1 MKGKFSINSVP
12 IWLLSFL
19 FVNILYM
26 FFKDVVFYSVY
37 LALVLMISYVKYKNK
52 SPYIVL
58 ELIIFIVYTFLMVVC
73 IINRDQIVLKLIIM
87 NLGSWLFVYLF
98 LKKSY

>member
-1 MKGKFSINSVP
+1 MKGKFSVNSMP

-19 FVNILYM
+19 IVNILYL
-26 FFKDVVFYSVY
+26 FFKDVVFYGIY
-37 LALVLMISYVKYKNK
+37 ILLILLISYIKYKNK

-58 ELIIFIVYTFLMVVC
+58 ELVIFIVYTILILIC
-73 IINRDQIVLKLIIM
+73 IINKDQIVLKIIIM

-98 LKKSY
+98 SKKSY

>member
-19 FVNILYM
+19 IVNILYL
-26 FFKDVVFYSVY
+26 FFKDVVFYGIY
-37 LALVLMISYVKYKNK
+37 ILLILLISYIKYKNK

-58 ELIIFIVYTFLMVVC
+58 ELVIFIVYTILMLIC
-73 IINRDQIVLKLIIM
+73 IINKDQIVLKIIIM

-98 LKKSY
+98 SKKSY